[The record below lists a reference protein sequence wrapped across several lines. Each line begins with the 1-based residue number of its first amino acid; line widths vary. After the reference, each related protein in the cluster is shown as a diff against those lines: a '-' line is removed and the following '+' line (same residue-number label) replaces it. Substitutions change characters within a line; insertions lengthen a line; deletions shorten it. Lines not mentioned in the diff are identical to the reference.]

1 MLKRIEELLRE
12 IDSTL
17 SCARNGIVTAGLDD
31 CLRRVEK
38 HQSEVAVLKLEARAK
53 IHEGSTPR

>member
-1 MLKRIEELLRE
+1 MLKRIDELLRE
-12 IDSTL
+12 IETTL
-17 SCARNGIVTAGLDD
+17 SCAHHSIVTAGLDD

-38 HQSEVAVLKLEARAK
+38 HQSEIAVLKLEARAK